1 MADLYLGSL
10 NIEEILK
17 LKDKAYNNKNLNVA
31 IWVDNNIDP
40 NDDNQNWK
48 AVSIS
53 FGNKKKGEQVVY
65 LGNAKKF
72 VTQGDKMPF

>member
-1 MADLYLGSL
+1 MEPTHVFTD
-10 NIEEILK
+10 
-17 LKDKAYNNKNLNVA
+17 
-31 IWVDNNIDP
+31 IDP